1 MAYHTSIYLFV
12 FLPVV
17 LLVYQLTP
25 KKLRWMTLLLSGY
38 VFFWTISGKL
48 VLYLI
53 GTTLFTHYIGV
64 WMSWMKLQCE
74 TAVSGLTKEESSI
87 VKKRYKQ
94 KEKWILIGG
103 ILGLLL
109 ALAYLKYYNFFAKNI
124 NAIIG
129 AWGGSYAL
137 QTKELLLPI
146 GISFYTLQAIGY
158 MADVYWGKL
167 KVEQHPGKL
176 ALFLGFF
183 PQIME
188 GPISMYSQTADA
200 LWQGAPIT
208 GENFSKGSVRILW
221 GLFKKMIIAD
231 RLYVFVQAIFEHYEM
246 YHGVMIAA
254 AAVAYTVQ
262 LYMEFSGC
270 MDIIIG
276 SGRMFGITLP
286 ENFRQPFASRSAAE
300 FWRRWHITLGVW
312 FKTYVFYP
320 VSVSGLVKRWNKFG
334 RKHLGK
340 YLTKLG
346 VSALSLFPVWI
357 CNGLWHGARWSYI
370 FYGMYY
376 FVILLGGIAIE
387 PVRNKVL
394 DACHINENAWY
405 FRLIQI
411 LKTWMIIFTGE
422 LFFRA
427 NGLRAGISMFF
438 SMFRNFELQ
447 RLWDGTMLTF
457 GLDQADYL
465 VVVVGCVVVAIVG
478 MMKERNLLG
487 EAGLQ
492 KLCLPMRWAIYYGL
506 ILAVVILGAYG
517 IGYQQVDMIYA
528 GF

>member
-53 GTTLFTHYIGV
+53 GTTLFTHYIGA

-188 GPISMYSQTADA
+188 GPISMYSQRQTRS
-200 LWQGAPIT
+200 G
-208 GENFSKGSVRILW
+208 KGHR
-221 GLFKKMIIAD
+221 
-231 RLYVFVQAIFEHYEM
+231 
-246 YHGVMIAA
+246 
-254 AAVAYTVQ
+254 
-262 LYMEFSGC
+262 
-270 MDIIIG
+270 
-276 SGRMFGITLP
+276 
-286 ENFRQPFASRSAAE
+286 
-300 FWRRWHITLGVW
+300 
-312 FKTYVFYP
+312 
-320 VSVSGLVKRWNKFG
+320 
-334 RKHLGK
+334 
-340 YLTKLG
+340 
-346 VSALSLFPVWI
+346 
-357 CNGLWHGARWSYI
+357 
-370 FYGMYY
+370 
-376 FVILLGGIAIE
+376 
-387 PVRNKVL
+387 
-394 DACHINENAWY
+394 
-405 FRLIQI
+405 
-411 LKTWMIIFTGE
+411 
-422 LFFRA
+422 
-427 NGLRAGISMFF
+427 
-438 SMFRNFELQ
+438 
-447 RLWDGTMLTF
+447 
-457 GLDQADYL
+457 
-465 VVVVGCVVVAIVG
+465 
-478 MMKERNLLG
+478 
-487 EAGLQ
+487 
-492 KLCLPMRWAIYYGL
+492 
-506 ILAVVILGAYG
+506 
-517 IGYQQVDMIYA
+517 
-528 GF
+528 

>member
-183 PQIME
+183 P
-188 GPISMYSQTADA
+188 
-200 LWQGAPIT
+200 LLC
-208 GENFSKGSVRILW
+208 RIC
-221 GLFKKMIIAD
+221 LFRFTRFR
-231 RLYVFVQAIFEHYEM
+231 RLLF
-246 YHGVMIAA
+246 
-254 AAVAYTVQ
+254 
-262 LYMEFSGC
+262 L
-270 MDIIIG
+270 
-276 SGRMFGITLP
+276 
-286 ENFRQPFASRSAAE
+286 FRD
-300 FWRRWHITLGVW
+300 T
-312 FKTYVFYP
+312 
-320 VSVSGLVKRWNKFG
+320 
-334 RKHLGK
+334 
-340 YLTKLG
+340 
-346 VSALSLFPVWI
+346 
-357 CNGLWHGARWSYI
+357 
-370 FYGMYY
+370 
-376 FVILLGGIAIE
+376 
-387 PVRNKVL
+387 PVRKLHNHVL
-394 DACHINENAWY
+394 DD
-405 FRLIQI
+405 FRH
-411 LKTWMIIFTGE
+411 FP
-422 LFFRA
+422 F
-427 NGLRAGISMFF
+427 
-438 SMFRNFELQ
+438 LQ
-447 RLWDGTMLTF
+447 F
-457 GLDQADYL
+457 
-465 VVVVGCVVVAIVG
+465 
-478 MMKERNLLG
+478 
-487 EAGLQ
+487 
-492 KLCLPMRWAIYYGL
+492 
-506 ILAVVILGAYG
+506 AVV
-517 IGYQQVDMIYA
+517 
-528 GF
+528 